1 MTTTLV
7 RTRQATADDVSAVL
21 ALHRRCSPQTL
32 EQRFHVPVTSV
43 PERLVRALVTPE
55 RGWSIVAE
63 QGDRVIGH
71 GCAGETSSEQVEIGL
86 LVDDAHQGTGVGTRL
101 MRDLAS
107 TAAERGYDSLLCA
120 VEPDNESVLPTVHRA
135 GLEAVTSCVDG
146 VVEIEVPLIAHHA
159 RGRRT
164 A

>member
-7 RTRQATADDVSAVL
+7 RTRQATAADVGAVL
-21 ALHRRCSPQTL
+21 ALHRRCSPATL
-32 EQRFHVPVTSV
+32 EHRFHVPVTQV

-63 QGDRVIGH
+63 QGDEVVGH
-71 GCAGETSSEQVEIGL
+71 GCAAETSAEQVEVGL

-101 MRDLAS
+101 MRELAAS
-107 TAAERGYDSLLCA
+107 AAERGYDSLMCA

-135 GLEAVTSCVDG
+135 GLDAVTSHVDG
-146 VVEIEVPLIAHHA
+146 VLEIEVPLVALGA
-159 RGRRT
+159 RSRRT